1 CGGSPGWRDRSG
13 PGIGEQHD
21 RQGGTVMNRIFA
33 AVIAIVLIL
42 SGLSSMFVVREGH
55 SALLLQFGRIVHTDY
70 QPGLHFK
77 LPVIQQV
84 MHFDKRILSLDAP
97 PERYFTSEK
106 KSVNVDFYVKWRIA
120 DNAAYYRATGGDQLQ
135 AEQRLTPIVKDAL
148 RFEFNA
154 RTLPDLISGGRKDIT
169 ERVRAQ
175 TDASTRK
182 NLGIAV
188 VDVRIKRIDLPNEV
202 SESVYKRMR
211 AERLQ
216 LANELRY
223 TGQESAARIKADAD
237 RQAQVLKADANRD
250 AATVEGEGDAQAAA
264 MYAQSY
270 SQDPEFFAFYR
281 SLAAYRT
288 SLEDGRG
295 VLVIKPDSP
304 FLR

>member
-1 CGGSPGWRDRSG
+1 MMKIISA
-13 PGIGEQHD
+13 I
-21 RQGGTVMNRIFA
+21 A
-33 AVIAIVLIL
+33 AVILL
-42 SGLSSMFVVREGH
+42 LLGLNSMFVVSEGH
-55 SALLLQFGRIVHTDY
+55 SALVLQFGRIVQTDY

-106 KSVNVDFYVKWRIA
+106 KSVNVDFYVKWRIV
-120 DNAAYYRATGGDQLQ
+120 DNARYYRSTGGDQLQ
-135 AEQRLTPIVKDAL
+135 AAQRLTPIVKDAL

-175 TDASTRK
+175 TDASARK

-216 LANELRY
+216 LANELRF
-223 TGQESAARIKADAD
+223 TGQESAETIRADAD
-237 RQAQVLKADANRD
+237 RQGQVLRADARRD
-250 AATVEGEGDAQAAA
+250 AAKIRGEGDAQAAA
-264 MYAQSY
+264 IYAKAY
-270 SQDPEFFAFYR
+270 SQDPEFFRFYR
-281 SLAAYRT
+281 SLAAYRK
-288 SLEDGRG
+288 SFEDGKG
-295 VLVIKPDSP
+295 VLIMKPGNEFLHYFESP
-304 FLR
+304 AATH

>member
-1 CGGSPGWRDRSG
+1 MMKLVSA
-13 PGIGEQHD
+13 I
-21 RQGGTVMNRIFA
+21 IA
-33 AVIAIVLIL
+33 AVIVLL
-42 SGLSSMFVVREGH
+42 GLNSMFVVSEGQ

-77 LPVIQQV
+77 LPLIQQV

-106 KSVNVDFYVKWRIA
+106 KSVNVDFYVKWRVV
-120 DNAAYYRATGGDQLQ
+120 DNAAYYRATGGDQQ
-135 AEQRLTPIVKDAL
+135 IAAQRLTPIVKDAL

-169 ERVRAQ
+169 ERVRHQ
-175 TDASTRK
+175 TDVSARK

-216 LANELRY
+216 LANELRF
-223 TGQESAARIKADAD
+223 TGQESAETIQADAD
-237 RQAQVLKADANRD
+237 RQGQVLRADAQRD
-250 AATVEGEGDAQAAA
+250 AAKVRGEGDAQAAQI
-264 MYAQSY
+264 YAEAY
-270 SQDPEFFAFYR
+270 NQDPEFFAFYR
-281 SLAAYRT
+281 SLQAYKT
-288 SLEDGRG
+288 SFEDGKG
-295 VLVIKPDSP
+295 VLILKPDNE
-304 FLR
+304 FLRYFGNPASGKR

>member
-1 CGGSPGWRDRSG
+1 MMRIGS
-13 PGIGEQHD
+13 
-21 RQGGTVMNRIFA
+21 
-33 AVIAIVLIL
+33 VIVALVIVLL
-42 SGLSSMFVVREGH
+42 GLNSMFVVSEGH
-55 SALLLQFGRIVHTDY
+55 SALLLQFGRIVRTDY

-77 LPVIQQV
+77 LPVMQQV

-106 KSVNVDFYVKWRIA
+106 KSVNVDFYVKWRVA

-135 AEQRLTPIVKDAL
+135 AAQRLTPIVKDAL

-175 TDASTRK
+175 TDASARK

-216 LANELRY
+216 LANELRF
-223 TGQESAARIKADAD
+223 TGQEAAEKIQADAD
-237 RQAQVLKADANRD
+237 RQGQVLRADAQRD
-250 AATVEGEGDAQAAA
+250 AAKVKGEGDAEAAA
-264 MYAQSY
+264 IYAQAY
-270 SQDPEFFAFYR
+270 TQDPEFFTFYR

-288 SLEDGRG
+288 SFEDGKG
-295 VLVIKPDSP
+295 VLIMKPDDE
-304 FLR
+304 FLRYFGQPAPKR

>member
-1 CGGSPGWRDRSG
+1 MKMGS
-13 PGIGEQHD
+13 
-21 RQGGTVMNRIFA
+21 
-33 AVIAIVLIL
+33 IVLAVLIAL
-42 SGLSSMFVVREGH
+42 LGINSMFVVSEGH
-55 SALLLQFGRIVHTDY
+55 SALLLQFGRIVRTDY

-84 MHFDKRILSLDAP
+84 MNFDKRILSLDAP

-106 KSVNVDFYVKWRIA
+106 KSVNVDFYVKWRVA

-135 AEQRLTPIVKDAL
+135 AAQRLTPIVKDAL

-175 TDASTRK
+175 TDASARK

-216 LANELRY
+216 LANELRF
-223 TGQESAARIKADAD
+223 TGQESAETIQADAD
-237 RQAQVLKADANRD
+237 RQGQVLRADAQRD
-250 AATVEGEGDAQAAA
+250 AAKVRGEGDAQAATI
-264 MYAQSY
+264 YAQAY
-270 SQDPEFFAFYR
+270 NQDPEFFSFYR
-281 SLAAYRT
+281 SLSAYR
-288 SLEDGRG
+288 SSFEDGKG
-295 VLVIKPDSP
+295 VMILKPDDE
-304 FLR
+304 FLRYFEQSSSKR

>member
-1 CGGSPGWRDRSG
+1 
-13 PGIGEQHD
+13 
-21 RQGGTVMNRIFA
+21 MNRIVA
-33 AVIAIVLIL
+33 AFVAVVVILL
-42 SGLSSMFVVREGH
+42 GLSSMFVVREGH
-55 SALLLQFGRIVHTDY
+55 SALVLQFGRIVHTDY

-84 MHFDKRILSLDAP
+84 IHFDKRILSLEAP

-135 AEQRLTPIVKDAL
+135 AAQRLTPIVKDAL

-175 TDASTRK
+175 TDLSARK

-223 TGQESAARIKADAD
+223 TGQEAATRIKADAD
-237 RQAQVLKADANRD
+237 RQAQVLEADANRD
-250 AATVEGEGDAQAAA
+250 AAKVKGEGDAEAAA
-264 MYAQSY
+264 IYARAY
-270 SQDPEFFAFYR
+270 SKDPEFYAFYR
-281 SLAAYRT
+281 SLAAYRA
-288 SLEDGRG
+288 SLESGNG
-295 VLVIKPDSP
+295 VLILKPDSP
-304 FLR
+304 FLHYFDDPAPRK

>member
-1 CGGSPGWRDRSG
+1 
-13 PGIGEQHD
+13 
-21 RQGGTVMNRIFA
+21 MKRIVA
-33 AVIAIVLIL
+33 AIVVFIVIMLA
-42 SGLSSMFVVREGH
+42 LSSMFVVREGH

-84 MHFDKRILSLDAP
+84 IHFDKRILSLDAP

-106 KSVNVDFYVKWRIA
+106 KSVNVDFYVKWRII
-120 DNAAYYRATGGDQLQ
+120 DNAEYYRATGGDQLQ
-135 AEQRLTPIVKDAL
+135 AAQRLTPIVKDAL

-175 TDASTRK
+175 TDASARK

-223 TGQESAARIKADAD
+223 TGQESAAKIKADAD

-250 AATVEGEGDAQAAA
+250 AAKVEGEGDAKAAA
-264 MYAQSY
+264 IYAQAY
-270 SQDPEFFAFYR
+270 NQDPEFYAFYR
-281 SLAAYRT
+281 SMAAYRT
-288 SLEDGRG
+288 SLEDGKG
-295 VLVIKPDSP
+295 VLVLKPDSP
-304 FLR
+304 FLRYFGDPSPKK

>member
-1 CGGSPGWRDRSG
+1 MMKITS
-13 PGIGEQHD
+13 
-21 RQGGTVMNRIFA
+21 
-33 AVIAIVLIL
+33 AVVAVLLIL
-42 SGLSSMFVVREGH
+42 LGLNSMFVVSEGH
-55 SALLLQFGRIVHTDY
+55 SALLLQFGRIVRTDY
-70 QPGLHFK
+70 QPGLYFK
-77 LPVIQQV
+77 MPLVQQV
-84 MHFDKRILSLDAP
+84 MNFDKRILSLDAP

-106 KSVNVDFYVKWRIA
+106 KSVNVDFYVKWRVA

-135 AEQRLTPIVKDAL
+135 AAQRLTPIVKDAL

-175 TDASTRK
+175 TDASARK

-216 LANELRY
+216 LANELRF
-223 TGQESAARIKADAD
+223 TGQESAETIQADAD
-237 RQAQVLKADANRD
+237 RQGQVLRADAERD
-250 AATVEGEGDAQAAA
+250 AAKIRGEGDAEAAEI
-264 MYAQSY
+264 YARAY
-270 SQDPEFFAFYR
+270 SQDPEFFTFYR

-288 SLEDGRG
+288 SFEDGKG
-295 VLVIKPDSP
+295 VLIMKPDDE
-304 FLR
+304 FLRYFEQSAQKR

>member
-1 CGGSPGWRDRSG
+1 MMRIGS
-13 PGIGEQHD
+13 
-21 RQGGTVMNRIFA
+21 VVVA
-33 AVIAIVLIL
+33 ALVLL
-42 SGLSSMFVVREGH
+42 LGLNSMFVVSEGH
-55 SALLLQFGRIVHTDY
+55 SALLLQFGRIVRTDY

-106 KSVNVDFYVKWRIA
+106 KSVNVDFYVKWRVA

-135 AEQRLTPIVKDAL
+135 AAQRLTPIVKDAL

-175 TDASTRK
+175 TDTSARK

-216 LANELRY
+216 LANELRF
-223 TGQESAARIKADAD
+223 TGQESAETIQADAD
-237 RQAQVLKADANRD
+237 RQGQVLRADAQRD
-250 AATVEGEGDAQAAA
+250 AAKIRGEGDAQAAGI
-264 MYAQSY
+264 YAQAY
-270 SQDPEFFAFYR
+270 NQDPEFFTFYR

-288 SLEDGRG
+288 SFEDGKG
-295 VLVIKPDSP
+295 VLIMKPDDE
-304 FLR
+304 FLRYFEQPAQKR

>member
-1 CGGSPGWRDRSG
+1 MIKIGS
-13 PGIGEQHD
+13 
-21 RQGGTVMNRIFA
+21 
-33 AVIAIVLIL
+33 IVLAIL
-42 SGLSSMFVVREGH
+42 IFLLGINSMFVVSEGH
-55 SALLLQFGRIVHTDY
+55 SALLLQFGRIVRTDY

-84 MHFDKRILSLDAP
+84 MNFDKRILSLDAA

-106 KSVNVDFYVKWRIA
+106 KSVNVDFYVKWRVA

-135 AEQRLTPIVKDAL
+135 AAQRLTPIVKDAL

-175 TDASTRK
+175 TDASARK

-216 LANELRY
+216 LANELRF
-223 TGQESAARIKADAD
+223 TGQESAETIQADAD
-237 RQAQVLKADANRD
+237 RQGQVLRADAQRD
-250 AATVEGEGDAQAAA
+250 AAKIRGEGDAQAATI
-264 MYAQSY
+264 YAQAY
-270 SQDPEFFAFYR
+270 SQDPEFFSFYR
-281 SLAAYRT
+281 SLAAYRN
-288 SLEDGRG
+288 SFEDGKG
-295 VLVIKPDSP
+295 VMILKPDDE
-304 FLR
+304 FLRYFEQSSQKR

>member
-1 CGGSPGWRDRSG
+1 MMKMGS
-13 PGIGEQHD
+13 I
-21 RQGGTVMNRIFA
+21 ILA
-33 AVIAIVLIL
+33 LVLVL
-42 SGLSSMFVVREGH
+42 LGLNSMFVVSEGH
-55 SALLLQFGRIVHTDY
+55 SALVLQFGRIVQTDY

-84 MHFDKRILSLDAP
+84 MTFDKRILSLDAA

-106 KSVNVDFYVKWRIA
+106 KSVNVDFYVKWRVA
-120 DNAAYYRATGGDQLQ
+120 DNAAYYRATVGDQLQ
-135 AEQRLTPIVKDAL
+135 AAQRLTPIVKDAL

-175 TDASTRK
+175 TDASARK

-216 LANELRY
+216 LANELRF
-223 TGQESAARIKADAD
+223 TGQESAETIQADAD
-237 RQAQVLKADANRD
+237 RQGQVLRADAQRD
-250 AATVEGEGDAQAAA
+250 AAKIRGEGDAQAATI
-264 MYAQSY
+264 YAQAY
-270 SQDPEFFAFYR
+270 SKDPEFFTFYR
-281 SLAAYRT
+281 SLAAYR
-288 SLEDGRG
+288 SSFEDGKG
-295 VLVIKPDSP
+295 VMILKPDDE
-304 FLR
+304 FLRYFEQSSPKR